1 MGGLP
6 VKVQERWGVTS
17 KGARDMGGYQSR
29 QGVQERGSSSRG
41 GESAGEV
48 GGGTSKGA
56 GDVGGYQ

>member
-29 QGVQERGSSSRG
+29 QGVQERGSSSNWILVSCHPHR
-41 GESAGEV
+41 V
-48 GGGTSKGA
+48 TSG
-56 GDVGGYQ
+56 QPN